1 MASISSS
8 QNIGVI
14 MDVVSEILESQQII
28 HHSKNVKTFII
39 NRCQWYH
46 QNRFKYRDLKDMNK
60 RVIQESYQYLMKM
73 KQQSVNPN
81 NLSNIH
87 SKKGND
93 FELRLKD
100 HQNNFNTLI
109 NGNKPDEIDF
119 SDKLEEDIIDTNNI
133 DYIMSQT
140 LADREKELEK
150 ITNTYSG
157 NNKEKAEQ
165 WLNSENSTIKL
176 DIKENVSLNDTINI
190 PSSIVKNSIK
200 PNKKVRF
207 NDNTNGIN
215 DGMDKNIISEIKQF
229 ITNQKDESSN
239 IIIIEKLDTI
249 IKNQNLIIKHLNIEK
264 KRNPT
269 AILNNNE

>member
-14 MDVVSEILESQQII
+14 MDVVSEILESQQLM
-28 HHSKNVKTFII
+28 HHNKNVKTFII

-87 SKKGND
+87 SKKGKD

-150 ITNTYSG
+150 ITTTYSG

-165 WLNSENSTIKL
+165 WLNSENSTVKL

-190 PSSIVKNSIK
+190 PPSIVKKSIK
-200 PNKKVRF
+200 SNKKVRF
-207 NDNTNGIN
+207 NDNVNGIN

-269 AILNNNE
+269 TILNNNE

>member
-14 MDVVSEILESQQII
+14 MDVVSEILESQQLI

-46 QNRFKYRDLKDMNK
+46 QNRFKYKNLKDMNK

-73 KQQSVNPN
+73 KQQSINPN
-81 NLSNIH
+81 NLANIH

-150 ITNTYSG
+150 ITTRYSE
-157 NNKEKAEQ
+157 NSKEKAEQ

-207 NDNTNGIN
+207 NDNTNDIN

-249 IKNQNLIIKHLNIEK
+249 IKNQKLIIKHLNIEK